1 MRASY
6 LRWAALFFV
15 AGCGGETQ
23 DKSPSA
29 LITELCTDA
38 VQLPCRPFDTQS
50 ECEAALHEG
59 RAHAAETL
67 CGAEFDEV
75 ISCGTRFPLTC
86 PADGSTPK
94 FSPVCDEAMDAF
106 ERCNDHDPPST
117 PVPPSGSAGAGGGVS
132 DYPCGIGIGSGANG
146 GVSCMHNC
154 RDFAA
159 TCEGPNQTGPLN
171 CICTQGPQTG
181 RAFGA
186 ADCSGGLIAAS
197 TEQCATP

>member
-6 LRWAALFFV
+6 LRWAALFFL
-15 AGCGGETQ
+15 AACGGETQ

-29 LITELCTDA
+29 LITELCGDA
-38 VQLPCRPFDTQS
+38 VELPCRPFDTQS
-50 ECEAALHEG
+50 ECEAELHEG
-59 RAHAAETL
+59 RARAAEMH
-67 CGAEFDEV
+67 CGAELDEV

-86 PADGSTPK
+86 PPGSSAPK
-94 FSPVCDEAMDAF
+94 FSPECDEAMAAF
-106 ERCNDHDPPST
+106 ERCNDDDRPPT
-117 PVPPSGSAGAGGGVS
+117 PVPPSGSAGAGGTGS
-132 DYPCGIGIGSGANG
+132 DPTCGISIGPGAGG

-159 TCEGPNQTGPLN
+159 TCEGPSQTGPLN
-171 CICTQGPQTG
+171 CICTHGPQTG

>member
-6 LRWAALFFV
+6 LRWATLFFV

-23 DKSPSA
+23 DRSPSA
-29 LITELCTDA
+29 LITELCSDA
-38 VQLPCRPFDTQS
+38 VQLPCRPFDTQN
-50 ECEAALHEG
+50 ECEAELHEG
-59 RAHAAETL
+59 RTQAAGMR

-75 ISCGTRFPLTC
+75 LSCATRFPLTC
-86 PADGSTPK
+86 TAGEETPVLSPA
-94 FSPVCDEAMDAF
+94 CDPAREALD
-106 ERCNDHDPPST
+106 RCNDDDPPPT
-117 PVPPSGSAGAGGGVS
+117 PVPPSGSAGAGGTGS
-132 DYPCGIGIGSGANG
+132 DYPCGIGIGSGASG
-146 GVSCMHNC
+146 GVRCMHNC

-159 TCEGPNQTGPLN
+159 TCEGPSQTGPLT
-171 CICTQGPQTG
+171 CTCTQGPQTG